1 MAGHTDLSRDVDIDI
16 VGLFQNIWKKKWT
29 ILILSV
35 LVGFGTFVV
44 LSAIAPRYRAT
55 AQLIIEPRES
65 QFTRLGTQNGGIN
78 ANEFDTAAVLS
89 QVQIILSDTVALNTI
104 KDLELASN
112 PEFKRDIEVSLLKDL
127 LILVGIE
134 EESGQLSP
142 EEKARKD
149 NESVLKNYK
158 SRLEAYSIEDSRVI
172 ELSFWANDPKLAKTI
187 TNYIADQY
195 LSLQRNSKLE
205 TGANATKFLEVEIG
219 KLRKKV
225 RFAEAKVAEFRSN
238 SDILLGNNNSLL
250 ATQQLS
256 EVSTELSRVRSQ
268 RAAAQAKIETIRST
282 INVGGS
288 LEAIP
293 EVVASP
299 LIQRLRE
306 RQVQLRAQ
314 ISELSVTLLPSHPRL
329 KALKS
334 QQSDFENQIRREAR
348 GISKSLENNLVI
360 LRSQESSLTEEL
372 SRLKAEASRAGGAE
386 VELRSLERDALSE
399 RELLQAYM
407 SKFRE
412 AAGRQSSKYLPINV
426 QIISAAHQ
434 PTSSYFPKTIPYSI
448 VVGLVT
454 AILSMVVVLVV
465 SLLSGKA
472 FKTVD
477 EPVLLYENPASEFV
491 AKRSRLSEQSEKSAQ
506 SDNKM
511 KTGSAK
517 NDKVDPPVYAS
528 DNYRVSELGEFREI
542 APEEVRSMFDVNDN
556 ISHQR
561 VAPEQV
567 GATENTVAAVTP
579 PPMDISELPG
589 AQVIDTNVGGVE
601 NHDGNIAA
609 IADKVTS
616 NAGINKDIPVEN
628 KGIDLSLVSEGL
640 LGMGKTRI
648 VVISPDGDDGSLT
661 TWLLARKLAEN
672 EKHVVIMDMTGSG
685 VTSQHMIGSKSTM
698 GVGDFLA
705 GTVEMNE
712 VIHVDQHSTVNV
724 VGIGNYISQDPGVV
738 HERLQVLLEILSDAY
753 DYLLIDCGDTD
764 MDGLAQVADAKTVVV
779 VSAVGSNEAKALES
793 KLLKSG
799 YPEAICLYPTDN
811 ETREYTALV
820 A

>member
-16 VGLFQNIWKKKWT
+16 VGLFHNIWKKKWI

-35 LVGFGTFVV
+35 LAGVGTFMV
-44 LSAIAPRYRAT
+44 LSSIAPRYRTT

-65 QFTRLGTQNGGIN
+65 QFTRVGTQNGGIN

-104 KDLELASN
+104 KDLELASK
-112 PEFKRDIEVSLLKDL
+112 PEFIRDNEASLLKDL
-127 LILVGIE
+127 LILAGIK

-142 EEKARKD
+142 EESARKND
-149 NESVLKNYK
+149 EYVLKTFK
-158 SRLEAYSIEDSRVI
+158 SRLKAYSIEKSRVI
-172 ELSFWANDPKLAKTI
+172 ELSFWANDPKLVKTI
-187 TNYIADQY
+187 TNYVADQY

-205 TGANATKFLEVEIG
+205 TGANATKFLKVEIG

-225 RFAEAKVAEFRSN
+225 RSAEAKVAEFRSS

-268 RAAAQAKIETIRST
+268 RSAAKAKIETIRST

-314 ISELSVTLLPSHPRL
+314 ISELSVALLPSHPRL

-348 GISKSLENNLVI
+348 GILKSLENNLVI
-360 LRSQESSLTEEL
+360 LRSQESSLIEEL
-372 SRLKAEASRAGGAE
+372 NRLKAESSRAGGAE
-386 VELRSLERDALSE
+386 VELRSLERDAVSE

-412 AAGRQSSKYLPINV
+412 VAGRQSSKYLPVNA

-434 PTSSYFPKTIPYSI
+434 PSDSYFPKTIPYTI
-448 VVGLVT
+448 VGGLVT
-454 AILSMVVVLVV
+454 AILSMVGVLVV

-472 FKTVD
+472 FRTVD
-477 EPVLLYENPASEFV
+477 EPVLSYENPAFEFV
-491 AKRSRLSEQSEKSAQ
+491 AKRSQLSEQSEKSTQ
-506 SDNKM
+506 PDIKM

-517 NDKVDPPVYAS
+517 NDKVDPPVYVS
-528 DNYRVSELGEFREI
+528 DSFHVSELGEFREI
-542 APEEVRSMFDVNDN
+542 APEEAHPMMDIPEN

-567 GATENTVAAVTP
+567 RPTGNTVAAVTP

-589 AQVIDTNVGGVE
+589 AQMIDTNVGRVE

-609 IADKVTS
+609 IADKVKS
-616 NAGINKDIPVEN
+616 NAKIDKDIPVEN
-628 KGIDLSLVSEGL
+628 KGIDLSLVSDGL

-648 VVISPDGDDGSLT
+648 VVISPDGDDGSFT
-661 TWLLARKLAEN
+661 TWLLARKLEAN
-672 EKHVVIMDMTGSG
+672 GKHVVIMDMTGSG
-685 VTSQHMIGSKSTM
+685 VTTQHMIGSKSVR

-705 GTVEMNE
+705 GSVNMNE

-724 VGIGNYISQDPGVV
+724 IGIGNFVSQDPGVT
-738 HERLQVLLEILSDAY
+738 HERLRALIETLSDSY
-753 DYLLIDCGDTD
+753 DYLLIDCGDAD

-779 VSAVGSNEAKALES
+779 VSAEGSNEAKALEG

-811 ETREYTALV
+811 ETREYTTLV